1 MPATS
6 DAANQATEGLT
17 EILRAA
23 VNNEIQVEEA
33 IERATRPAIVE
44 ELPDNVFASTA
55 VGVQRAAATN
65 WRAAV
70 KGIRILRAVLDAKPA
85 ASRTLGLRAAII
97 TAQIEITGRAC
108 AEVPDGRLFQP
119 ATADAELLVKD
130 AEAAGQTELAGQVLN
145 LLGVLHLDPYRM
157 GGQLDNYPAREAQW
171 RARLNQEYGLKLA
184 GVPAEQLALPPVLDA
199 LAKASDYF
207 RRALAYR
214 SGADRARTLKA
225 LAQSL
230 LMAEYLGAKIDRKQV
245 EEYVDEALGLIQQAD
260 DPVVYADLQL
270 FLRLLG
276 KAGGSP
282 DSEAQSQKLLDEPLE
297 ATVQRL
303 GIASALNQYS
313 AQIAFE
319 SGNRVEVALALWHKV
334 SPLVSA
340 TQTDGARADHLFIG
354 LKLVASAYGGKRLS
368 ADRYGMIA
376 SANEII
382 AATKAGK
389 MEGDQAAGTLV
400 AVAVFAPNS
409 NSEKEGLQILEVARQ
424 VGPAWVEQFEEL
436 VRFLEARLHEG
447 SGVNAY
453 KAKNFAEATNEYIE
467 ASKRLSD
474 LHLSSAALI
483 DLGYARDAV
492 ADGDASALNY
502 AIAGLG
508 TYITAIQAGTGR
520 AGVEPLRLF
529 FNDLLVKAVRG
540 GNPNAAVIMFL
551 WSILKGAAFSAALQ
565 NPPAWRWD
573 KDPEAM
579 ALLARVAVADKAA
592 SVEPG
597 GGRRREVLDENEV
610 LSAYTAPD
618 ELAAGANAL
627 EVLENTQHAFDSLVS
642 TRILEETSA
651 GKPVLI
657 KFDELKE
664 SLDERTVVVNQ
675 LLGPAPDG
683 RAAVYTMLV
692 TREQISMTYG
702 AMSLQSGTVVMTDK
716 DGKRLEGDYLTL
728 PVGDLRKKVID
739 DDPAMVGELESDVT
753 HYLGG
758 NLLEQLAKFQA
769 AGKDHL
775 CISPHGPTNY
785 YPFHLLSPGGL
796 PLAAQW
802 KVSYIP
808 SMAMLSEAGAP
819 ANGGARKTELRVFGV
834 NWEEGNAAGL
844 PPLDNAAEEA
854 SVVAEQFGI
863 AAEPNEKATRAALLD
878 ALESARMVHV
888 ATHGYLNVA
897 APAFQAICMSPAGE
911 DDGVVRA
918 YELVG
923 LDLRGCDLISLSACE
938 TALGRFDRLG
948 NIRGLPAALFMAGA
962 RTIIGTLWTVESHCA
977 QYFFS
982 ILYERLRAG
991 DSKLD
996 AFAAAQAAA
1005 REYYPRYGDWGAFY
1019 YAGRW

>member
-6 DAANQATEGLT
+6 DAAQQATEGLT

-33 IERATRPAIVE
+33 IDRATRPAIVDA
-44 ELPDNVFASTA
+44 LPDNELASMA
-55 VGVQRAAATN
+55 GAAEMAAATN

-85 ASRTLGLRAAII
+85 DSPTLGLRGAVI

-108 AEVPDGRLFQP
+108 EQVPDGRLFQP
-119 ATADAELLVKD
+119 ATAAGELLAKD
-130 AEAAGQTELAGQVLN
+130 AEGAGQTKLAGQVLN

-171 RARLNQEYGLKLA
+171 RARLHQEYGIKLA
-184 GVPAEQLALPPVLDA
+184 GVPAEQLAVPPVLDA
-199 LAKASDYF
+199 LAKAGDYF

-214 SGADRARTLKA
+214 RGPDRARTLKA
-225 LAQSL
+225 LAQSS

-245 EEYVDEALGLIQQAD
+245 EGYVQEALGLLQQAD
-260 DPVVYADLQL
+260 DPATYADLQT

-276 KAGGSP
+276 KGGGNR
-282 DSEAQSQKLLDEPLE
+282 DSEAQSQKLLDEPLQ
-297 ATVQRL
+297 ATFERL

-313 AQIAFE
+313 AQIVFE
-319 SGNRVEVALALWHKV
+319 SDNRGEVALALWNKV
-334 SPLVSA
+334 SPLVRVS
-340 TQTDGARADHLFIG
+340 QTDGARADHLFMG

-368 ADRYGMIA
+368 PDRDRMIA
-376 SANEII
+376 AANEII
-382 AATKAGK
+382 AAANAGK
-389 MEGDQAAGTLV
+389 MNGDQAAGTL
-400 AVAVFAPNS
+400 AAIAVFAPNLD
-409 NSEKEGLQILEVARQ
+409 SEKEGLQIVQAARQ
-424 VGPAWVEQFEEL
+424 LGPAWVEQFEEL
-436 VRFLEARLHEG
+436 VLFLEARLHEG
-447 SGVNAY
+447 AGVNAY
-453 KAKNFAEATNEYIE
+453 KAKNFAEATGEYLE
-467 ASKRLSD
+467 ATKRFSD
-474 LHLSSAALI
+474 LQLSSAALI

-492 ADGDASALNY
+492 ADGDDTALSY

-508 TYITAIQAGTGR
+508 TYITAIQAGTGT
-520 AGVEPLRLF
+520 AGTEALRLF
-529 FNDLLVKAVRG
+529 FNDLPIKAARG
-540 GNPNAAVIMFL
+540 GSPKATVITFL

-565 NPPAWRWD
+565 KPPAWRWD
-573 KDPEAM
+573 KDQEAV
-579 ALLARVAVADKAA
+579 ALLARVAAAEKAA
-592 SVEPG
+592 GAEPG

-618 ELAAGANAL
+618 ELAAGANAF
-627 EVLENTQHAFDSLVS
+627 EVLENTQHAFDGLVNA
-642 TRILEETSA
+642 RILAEASA
-651 GKPVLI
+651 GRPVLI
-657 KFDELKE
+657 ESDALKA

-702 AMSLQSGTVVMTDK
+702 AMSLQAGTVVMTDK

-728 PVGDLRKKVID
+728 PVGSLRKKVIE
-739 DDPAMVGELESDVT
+739 DDPGMKGELESDVR

-758 NLLEQLAKFQA
+758 NLLDLLANFRA

-775 CISPHGPTNY
+775 CFSPHGPTNY
-785 YPFHLLSPGGL
+785 YPFHLLSPGGA
-796 PLAAQW
+796 PLAGEW

-808 SMAMLSEAGAP
+808 SMAMLSKAGAP
-819 ANGGARKTELRVFGV
+819 ANGGARKAELRAFGV
-834 NWEEGNAAGL
+834 NWEEGNASGL
-844 PPLDNAAEEA
+844 PPLDNAADEA
-854 SVVAEQFGI
+854 ATVAEQFGI
-863 AAEPNEKATRAALLD
+863 NAELNEKATRAALLD
-878 ALESARMVHV
+878 ALQSARMVHV

-897 APAFQAICMSPAGE
+897 APAFQAICMSPAGK

-923 LDLRGCDLISLSACE
+923 LDLRGCDLITLSACE

-948 NIRGLPAALFMAGA
+948 NIRGLPATLFMAGA
-962 RTIIGTLWTVESHCA
+962 RTIIGTLWPVESHCA

-982 ILYERLRAG
+982 MLYQRLRAG
-991 DSKLD
+991 DSKLN
-996 AFAAAQAAA
+996 AFVAAQDAA
-1005 REYYPRYGDWGAFY
+1005 RKYYPLYGDWGAFY
-1019 YAGRW
+1019 YAGWW